1 MRLMIAGASGQ
12 LGSALSYLFK
22 NAALPL
28 FEGDLPHLDITERSS
43 LETAMD
49 AFAPDI
55 IVNAAAYTQ
64 VDQAEIDVEKAFSIN
79 RDGPALLADICKE
92 RGTPL
97 IHISTDYVFDG
108 AKGQPY
114 LESDPVSPIGV
125 YGKSKEAGES
135 EIRKRL
141 PAHVIIRT
149 SWLYGIHGGN
159 FVKTMIKLG
168 RERESIRVVMDQKG
182 SPTCAEDLAE
192 AIFLVAMKIYRSE
205 GVAWGTYHY
214 CNAGVISWYEFAR
227 KIIAISESYGAFMR
241 VREILPIP
249 TSEYPTR
256 AARPLFSALNCD
268 KIITH
273 FNVWQRPWEDS
284 LDRTLRHLLRPVP
297 DQAA

>member
-1 MRLMIAGASGQ
+1 MKLMITGASGQ
-12 LGSALSYLFK
+12 LGSALSSLVK
-22 NAALPL
+22 KRSLPL
-28 FEGDLPHLDITERSS
+28 FEGDLPHLDITDRSS
-43 LETAMD
+43 LEKAID
-49 AFAPDI
+49 AFRPDI

-64 VDQAEIDVEKAFSIN
+64 VDQAEVEVEKAFSIN

-92 RGTPL
+92 SGASL

-108 AKGQPY
+108 AKGRPY
-114 LESDPVSPIGV
+114 LESDPVSPLGV
-125 YGKSKEAGES
+125 YGKSKEAGEN

-141 PAHVIIRT
+141 QAHVIIRT

-159 FVKTMIKLG
+159 FVKTMMKLG
-168 RERESIRVVMDQKG
+168 KERESIRVVMDQQG

-192 AIFLVAMKIYRSE
+192 VIFRVAMKICLS
-205 GVAWGTYHY
+205 GAAWGTYHY

-227 KIIAISESYGAFMR
+227 KIIAISESYGAFMKAQ
-241 VREILPIP
+241 EILPIP

-268 KIITH
+268 QIRSH
-273 FNVWQRPWEDS
+273 FDIEQIPWEIS
-284 LDRTLRHLLRPVP
+284 LDRTIRHLLPPLP